1 MHGQHGVAVK
11 TTVRY
16 HFTPVR
22 VAIIKSL
29 QIIKSGEG
37 VEKREPYTARGSIN
51 WYSRYEEQY
60 RGSSEKLKIE
70 LPYDPAIPHLGIHLE
85 KMKTVN

>member
-1 MHGQHGVAVK
+1 MHGQNGVAVK
-11 TTVRY
+11 TTIRY

-37 VEKREPYTARGSIN
+37 VEKGSPT
-51 WYSRYEEQY
+51 
-60 RGSSEKLKIE
+60 
-70 LPYDPAIPHLGIHLE
+70 LPVG
-85 KMKTVN
+85 V

>member
-1 MHGQHGVAVK
+1 MHGQNGVAVK
-11 TTVRY
+11 TTIRY

-37 VEKREPYTARGSIN
+37 MEKREPYIAGGSVN
-51 WYSRYEEQY
+51 WYS
-60 RGSSEKLKIE
+60 
-70 LPYDPAIPHLGIHLE
+70 H
-85 KMKTVN
+85 